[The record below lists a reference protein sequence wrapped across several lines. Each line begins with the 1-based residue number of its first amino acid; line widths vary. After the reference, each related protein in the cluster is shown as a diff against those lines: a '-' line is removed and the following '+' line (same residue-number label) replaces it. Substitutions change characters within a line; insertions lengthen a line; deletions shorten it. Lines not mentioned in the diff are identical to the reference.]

1 MKKTIFWMVAT
12 LLLTFL
18 WMGCWFNTELGNI
31 RFLIGWSAF
40 FGYFVFWLT
49 NKKAKR
55 VIDYIC
61 DEILK

>member
-1 MKKTIFWMVAT
+1 MKKTIFWMVVT

-18 WMGCWFNTELGNI
+18 WMGYWFETELGDAKFI
-31 RFLIGWSAF
+31 IGWSAF
-40 FGYFVFWLT
+40 FGYFAFWA
-49 NKKAKR
+49 NCKSGKR